1 MRCRKPTAMKRS
13 QQGIT
18 LVLISLIMLILIGMG
33 AFAMDLNHQ
42 VLNKARL
49 QNAVDSAALASAVVA
64 DETNDL
70 KLSEEAA
77 IDALNSFASSSGN
90 QELVYTSENI
100 SITFSTDNQNFAAAG
115 SISPLSSDDIYVRV
129 AVSNVNLTQYLS
141 YIFGVGKDV
150 SASAVA
156 GPSAA
161 ITHSCNLTPMAV
173 CSHPNSTAEQVWGYN
188 PSGYDPT
195 ESTLASTIHALK
207 VSDQQNTAMGAGNFQ
222 LIDFSQSTVEEVEE
236 DDSPSNG
243 NNGNNG
249 NGNED
254 GAGASLIRRAMAG
267 GYNGCATIG
276 NEVVT
281 KTGNNIGPVA
291 QGLNTRLNDFTGPI
305 KEDGEVKPDIY
316 VKEAT
321 LATEELEGGG
331 IKVTSSDFFYKNYL
345 DCTVR
350 DIGCVESEN
359 NKQIHID
366 EPKAQPE
373 RRILRIPIIDCSQSE
388 PGKTNYPVKG
398 FGCFFLL
405 QKVDGN
411 ASTGGNVF
419 GQFLYD
425 CPINNGST
433 GVEASDA
440 GFYRIQLYKDPLSGA
455 S

>member
-1 MRCRKPTAMKRS
+1 MKRS

-70 KLSEEAA
+70 KLAEDAA
-77 IDALNSFASSSGN
+77 VDALNSFADSSGN
-90 QELVYTSENI
+90 QELVYTSEHI
-100 SITFSTDNQNFAAAG
+100 SITFSTDNQSFVDAG
-115 SISPLSSDDIYVRV
+115 SISLLSGDDIYVRV

-161 ITHSCNLTPMAV
+161 ITHSCNITPMAV
-173 CSHPNSTAEQVWGYN
+173 CGNPLSTDKQVWGYN
-188 PSGYDPT
+188 PDGYNHEKSMLP
-195 ESTLASTIHALK
+195 STIHGLK
-207 VSDQQNTAMGAGNFQ
+207 VSDQQDTAMGPGNFQ
-222 LIDFSQSTVEEVEE
+222 LIDFSQSTVEDIEE
-236 DDSPSNG
+236 DDSPSSGNNG

-249 NGNED
+249 NDD
-254 GAGASLIRRAMAG
+254 GAGSALIRKAMAG

-276 NEVVT
+276 KEVVT
-281 KTGNNIGPVA
+281 KPGNSIGPVA

-305 KEDGEVKPDIY
+305 KQGGEVKPDVY
-316 VKEAT
+316 VKEAE
-321 LATEELEGGG
+321 LVTEEMENGG
-331 IKVTSSDFFYKNYL
+331 IKVTSSDFYYKNYL
-345 DCTVR
+345 DCTVNGV
-350 DIGCVESEN
+350 GCTETEN
-359 NKQIHID
+359 GKDIHID
-366 EPKAQPE
+366 EPQAQPE
-373 RRILRIPIIDCSQSE
+373 RRILRIPIIDCSQAAQ
-388 PGKTNYPVKG
+388 GKTNYPVLG

-411 ASTGGNVF
+411 AAPENGNVF